1 MAAFKRHLLDV
12 DWRWTYG
19 TGILFMQM
27 MNLSYVLTI
36 YSPLFRNGWWIV
48 FTQVP
53 RSRRDLA
60 DTAFTVHSPS
70 LSPHLVGVSLGWSD
84 RLRRTSRD
92 HHLILT
98 FPSLEP
104 PGGRSVTQVSAE
116 MAYSLTFV
124 ISVVIVPEITIP
136 GFEGLIY
143 GAITTYSNQSQNV
156 ANAINNLL
164 LATWPS
170 NGDDAALRSCAPHAD
185 ANADAI
191 ADADAHADANANA
204 DADDATCAAVRW
216 HMLLLTLLSVGIASC
231 SILFLP
237 LLPRQKCHVAELK
250 AREPS
255 VTAGRAM
262 IILLVE
268 LMVVGT
274 ILSAL
279 PMFASTRCLAIAG
292 GKGC

>member
-70 LSPHLVGVSLGWSD
+70 LSPHLIGVSLGWSD

-98 FPSLEP
+98 SP
-104 PGGRSVTQVSAE
+104 VT
-116 MAYSLTFV
+116 
-124 ISVVIVPEITIP
+124 
-136 GFEGLIY
+136 
-143 GAITTYSNQSQNV
+143 
-156 ANAINNLL
+156 
-164 LATWPS
+164 
-170 NGDDAALRSCAPHAD
+170 
-185 ANADAI
+185 
-191 ADADAHADANANA
+191 
-204 DADDATCAAVRW
+204 
-216 HMLLLTLLSVGIASC
+216 
-231 SILFLP
+231 
-237 LLPRQKCHVAELK
+237 
-250 AREPS
+250 
-255 VTAGRAM
+255 
-262 IILLVE
+262 
-268 LMVVGT
+268 
-274 ILSAL
+274 
-279 PMFASTRCLAIAG
+279 
-292 GKGC
+292 

>member
-1 MAAFKRHLLDV
+1 
-12 DWRWTYG
+12 
-19 TGILFMQM
+19 
-27 MNLSYVLTI
+27 
-36 YSPLFRNGWWIV
+36 
-48 FTQVP
+48 
-53 RSRRDLA
+53 
-60 DTAFTVHSPS
+60 
-70 LSPHLVGVSLGWSD
+70 
-84 RLRRTSRD
+84 
-92 HHLILT
+92 
-98 FPSLEP
+98 
-104 PGGRSVTQVSAE
+104 

-164 LATWPS
+164 LAAWPS
-170 NGDDAALRSCAPHAD
+170 NGDDAALRSCAPP
-185 ANADAI
+185 
-191 ADADAHADANANA
+191 ADADADADADAG
-204 DADDATCAAVRW
+204 ADDATCAAVRW

-231 SILFLP
+231 SLLFLP

-255 VTAGRAM
+255 VSAGRAM
-262 IILLVE
+262 IILLVG

>member
-1 MAAFKRHLLDV
+1 
-12 DWRWTYG
+12 
-19 TGILFMQM
+19 
-27 MNLSYVLTI
+27 
-36 YSPLFRNGWWIV
+36 
-48 FTQVP
+48 
-53 RSRRDLA
+53 
-60 DTAFTVHSPS
+60 
-70 LSPHLVGVSLGWSD
+70 
-84 RLRRTSRD
+84 
-92 HHLILT
+92 
-98 FPSLEP
+98 
-104 PGGRSVTQVSAE
+104 

-124 ISVVIVPEITIP
+124 ISVVILPEITIP

-170 NGDDAALRSCAPHAD
+170 NGDDAALRSCAPHA
-185 ANADAI
+185 N
-191 ADADAHADANANA
+191 ANANA
-204 DADDATCAAVRW
+204 DANADAATCAAVRW

-262 IILLVE
+262 VILLVG

-274 ILSAL
+274 VLSAL

>member
-1 MAAFKRHLLDV
+1 
-12 DWRWTYG
+12 
-19 TGILFMQM
+19 
-27 MNLSYVLTI
+27 
-36 YSPLFRNGWWIV
+36 
-48 FTQVP
+48 
-53 RSRRDLA
+53 
-60 DTAFTVHSPS
+60 
-70 LSPHLVGVSLGWSD
+70 
-84 RLRRTSRD
+84 
-92 HHLILT
+92 
-98 FPSLEP
+98 
-104 PGGRSVTQVSAE
+104 

-143 GAITTYSNQSQNV
+143 GAVTTYSNQSQNV

-170 NGDDAALRSCAPHAD
+170 NGDDAALRSCAPHA
-185 ANADAI
+185 NADAN
-191 ADADAHADANANA
+191 ANANA
-204 DADDATCAAVRW
+204 DADADADADAATCAAVRW

-262 IILLVE
+262 VILLVG

-274 ILSAL
+274 VLSAL